1 MNEQK
6 KQKKQENM
14 KITSGTISIT
24 RKIMLEY

>member
-6 KQKKQENM
+6 KQKKQEKM
-14 KITSGTISIT
+14 KITSGTINIT